1 MTASRGACSQ
11 CGLANGSDT
20 VGRIPR
26 SLAAARW
33 NSPDSVWRIREGLAL
48 ARPEPEV
55 LALEIADE
63 LEATEKAFA
72 GKLDEA
78 SKVIESIARPNSSS
92 TRSAVNARNLSA
104 SST

>member
-63 LEATEKAFA
+63 LEAALLQFHRVA
-72 GKLDEA
+72 
-78 SKVIESIARPNSSS
+78 ARS
-92 TRSAVNARNLSA
+92 TRDAP
-104 SST
+104 T